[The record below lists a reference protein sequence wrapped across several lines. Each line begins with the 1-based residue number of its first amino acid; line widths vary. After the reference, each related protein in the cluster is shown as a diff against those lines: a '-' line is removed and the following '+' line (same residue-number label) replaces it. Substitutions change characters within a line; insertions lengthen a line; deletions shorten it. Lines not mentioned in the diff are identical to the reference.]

1 MQTSVLLDSE
11 RIYLRKLT
19 LKDAPLMLA
28 LLNTPK
34 WIQFIGDRNVKSLLD
49 AEKYLENGIL
59 KNYDE
64 LGYGFYLV
72 VEKLQKQ
79 SIGLCGFVKRP
90 ELEHPDMG
98 FAFLPEFIGK
108 GYGYEAAKVCLSYG
122 IEILKFET
130 LSAIINE
137 DNVASI
143 GLIKKLGFSY
153 LKNIIY
159 LNNEVSLYELKV

>member
-1 MQTSVLLDSE
+1 MQTSVLMDSE

-19 LKDAPLMLA
+19 LNDAPLMLA

-98 FAFLPEFIGK
+98 FAFLPEYIGK
-108 GYGYEAAKVCLSYG
+108 GYGYEAAKVCLNFG
-122 IEILKFET
+122 IEKLKFET

-159 LNNEVSLYELKV
+159 LNNEVSLYELKI